1 MKVINKTTKV
11 IGIGDATV
19 LPGEFA
25 TIPDAVAASDMVQH
39 FAKIG
44 KVALEP
50 DDAAK
55 TTGGKRG
62 GKGKNSGKGDPPADP
77 PAGSGEDGGEGGGD
91 GGEGGGDGT
100 GGSEPNSGEA

>member
-50 DDAAK
+50 EDAAK

-62 GKGKNSGKGDPPADP
+62 GKGKNSGKGDSPADP
-77 PAGSGEDGGEGGGD
+77 PAGSGEDGGEGG
-91 GGEGGGDGT
+91 EGGGDGT
-100 GGSEPNSGEA
+100 GGSESNSGEA